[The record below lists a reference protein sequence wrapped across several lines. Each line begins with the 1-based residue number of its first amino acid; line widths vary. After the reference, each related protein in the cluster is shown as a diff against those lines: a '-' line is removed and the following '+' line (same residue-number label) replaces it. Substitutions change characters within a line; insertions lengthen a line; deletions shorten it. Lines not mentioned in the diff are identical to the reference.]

1 MKSSALKP
9 IVLKNAEFS
18 EEEGTKGVEVST
30 KKGEEFSDGKG
41 SDIVAVSA
49 SQAKVGKEESTKEG
63 DNTSSGRTVS
73 AENVTFFKLPL
84 LFMGARIL
92 EG

>member
-49 SQAKVGKEESTKEG
+49 SQAKVQPKKEII
-63 DNTSSGRTVS
+63 
-73 AENVTFFKLPL
+73 LPQVERYQL
-84 LFMGARIL
+84 KT
-92 EG
+92 